1 MDGTTEISPS
11 EAGTILT
18 VDLEA
23 IVANWQTLRMVCG
36 DAECGAV
43 VKADSRLGPQTA
55 VAAAGAPPEPRA

>member
-1 MDGTTEISPS
+1 MDVTTEISPS

-23 IVANWQTLRMVCG
+23 IVANWQTLQMVCG

-43 VKADSRLGPQTA
+43 VKADAYGLGLNPVVKA
-55 VAAAGAPPEPRA
+55 LYEAGC